1 MSNFD
6 AHSELSVLKAQSK
19 SIRKRS
25 YKQRKS
31 RLDKF
36 KFELLELHRLGAK
49 GAELQRYLR
58 SKRIKV
64 AHSTVQRW
72 LDNNG

>member
-6 AHSELSVLKAQSK
+6 VKSELLALKAQTQ

-31 RLDKF
+31 RLDKY
-36 KFELLELHRLGAK
+36 KFELLELHRAGAS
-49 GAELQRYLR
+49 GSELQRYLR
-58 SKRIKV
+58 SKKIKV
-64 AHSTVQRW
+64 THSTVQRW
-72 LDNNG
+72 LKNHG